1 MNNNKNQ
8 GHALVILLFLMALA
22 VTVITA
28 AISLIILSSTGTTS
42 YIAGNQAKA
51 IAEAGIENAIIR
63 LLRNPDYSGEN
74 DLTVGNGIVD
84 ISVSG
89 TTTKTITAE
98 GTLDNQIKKIQVTV
112 QLINNV
118 LTITSWR
125 ETS

>member
-1 MNNNKNQ
+1 M
-8 GHALVILLFLMALA
+8 ILLFLMALA

-28 AISLIILSSTGTTS
+28 AISLIILSSTGTTR

-74 DLTVGNGIVD
+74 DLTVGNGTVD